1 MIIPIILNAVA
12 ANPGIPYRYLR
23 ELLSSYARPYALTDS
38 ILQEARDLAKKQ
50 LFGRAEQNVQ
60 YAKGVVAELGGL
72 GHHVRVLYADRKEI
86 VQAVCAVALR
96 EELDRLKKVKQTM
109 ERDEQ
114 VRFAKQ
120 WRKENDAFLCSE
132 LGLADGTHQKT
143 FVKGALFATLTSSHM
158 VPLLQDVIQADGA
171 HSQYGKYTLY
181 SAYGTNA
188 NGHMSPVAFG
198 LLFGNED

>member
-1 MIIPIILNAVA
+1 
-12 ANPGIPYRYLR
+12 
-23 ELLSSYARPYALTDS
+23 
-38 ILQEARDLAKKQ
+38 
-50 LFGRAEQNVQ
+50 
-60 YAKGVVAELGGL
+60 
-72 GHHVRVLYADRKEI
+72 
-86 VQAVCAVALR
+86 
-96 EELDRLKKVKQTM
+96 M
-109 ERDEQ
+109 EHDEQ

-143 FVKGALFATLTSSHM
+143 FVKGALFATSTSSHM

-171 HSQYGKYTLY
+171 HSQYGKYTLFL
-181 SAYGTNA
+181 AYGTNA